1 MMKKISLIFLIL
13 LFFQNCGYTPIYS
26 KNQNLD
32 FYIESITF
40 NDGDDDL
47 AEHIRFNLN
56 NYMNQK
62 DVKKYKISTNI
73 EYKKIETSKNALG
86 VAEEYDLSSNIIF
99 KIEGDNLNKNINI
112 KESFKMDNFNDEFE
126 EREYEQI
133 VKKSMARS
141 IVSKLLIQLSRL
153 NVN

>member
-13 LFFQNCGYTPIYS
+13 LFFQNCGYNPIYS
-26 KNQNLD
+26 KNQNVD

-47 AEHIRFNLN
+47 AEHIKFNLN
-56 NYMNQK
+56 KYLNQK
-62 DVKKYKISTNI
+62 DGKKYKINTSI
-73 EYKKIETSKNALG
+73 EYKKIEINKNSLG
-86 VAEEYDLSSNIIF
+86 EAEEYDLSSNIIF
-99 KIEGDNLNKNINI
+99 KIEGDNLSEIIKI

>member
-26 KNQNLD
+26 KNQNVD

-47 AEHIRFNLN
+47 AEHIKFNLN
-56 NYMNQK
+56 KYLNQK
-62 DVKKYKISTNI
+62 DGKKYKINTSI
-73 EYKKIETSKNALG
+73 EYKKIEINKNTLG
-86 VAEEYDLSSNIIF
+86 EAEEYDLSSNIIF
-99 KIEGDNLNKNINI
+99 KIEGDNLSEIIKI

>member
-1 MMKKISLIFLIL
+1 MKKISLIFLIL

-26 KNQNLD
+26 KNQNVD

-47 AEHIRFNLN
+47 AEHIKFNLN
-56 NYMNQK
+56 KYLNQK
-62 DVKKYKISTNI
+62 DGKKYKINTSI
-73 EYKKIETSKNALG
+73 EYKKIETNKNTLG
-86 VAEEYDLSSNIIF
+86 EAEEYDLSSNIIF
-99 KIEGDNLNKNINI
+99 KIEGDNLSEIIKI
-112 KESFKMDNFNDEFE
+112 KESSKMDNFNDEFE
-126 EREYEQI
+126 EREYEQV

>member
-47 AEHIRFNLN
+47 AEHIKFNLN
-56 NYMNQK
+56 KYLNQK
-62 DVKKYKISTNI
+62 DGKKYKINTSI
-73 EYKKIETSKNALG
+73 EYKKIETNKNTLG
-86 VAEEYDLSSNIIF
+86 EAEEYDLSSNIIF
-99 KIEGDNLNKNINI
+99 KIEGDNSSEIIKI
-112 KESFKMDNFNDEFE
+112 KESSKMDNFNDEFE

-133 VKKSMARS
+133 VKKNMARS

>member
-26 KNQNLD
+26 KNQNVD

-56 NYMNQK
+56 NYLNQK
-62 DVKKYKISTNI
+62 DGKKYKISTNI

>member
-1 MMKKISLIFLIL
+1 MKKISLIFLIL

-26 KNQNLD
+26 KNQNVD

-47 AEHIRFNLN
+47 AEHIKFNLN
-56 NYMNQK
+56 KYLNQK
-62 DVKKYKISTNI
+62 DGKKYKINTSI
-73 EYKKIETSKNALG
+73 EYKKIETNKNTLG
-86 VAEEYDLSSNIIF
+86 EAEEYDLSSNIIF
-99 KIEGDNLNKNINI
+99 KIEGDNLSEIIKI

>member
-26 KNQNLD
+26 KNQNVD

>member
-26 KNQNLD
+26 KNQNVD

-40 NDGDDDL
+40 NDGDSDL
-47 AEHIRFNLN
+47 AEHIKFNLN
-56 NYMNQK
+56 KYLNQK
-62 DVKKYKISTNI
+62 DGKKYKINANI
-73 EYKKIETSKNALG
+73 QYKKVETNKNTLG
-86 VAEEYDLSSNIIF
+86 EAEEYDLSSNIIF
-99 KIEGDNLNKNINI
+99 KIEGDNLSEIIKI
-112 KESFKMDNFNDEFE
+112 KESSKMDNFNDEFE

>member
-26 KNQNLD
+26 KNQNID

-47 AEHIRFNLN
+47 AEHIKFNLN
-56 NYMNQK
+56 NYLSQK
-62 DVKKYKISTNI
+62 DGKKYKINTNI
-73 EYKKIETSKNALG
+73 EYKKIETIKNTLG
-86 VAEEYDLSSNIIF
+86 EAEEYDLSSNIIF

-133 VKKSMARS
+133 VKKNMARS

>member
-1 MMKKISLIFLIL
+1 MKKISLIFLIL

-26 KNQNLD
+26 KNQNVD

-47 AEHIRFNLN
+47 AEHIKFNLN
-56 NYMNQK
+56 KYLNQK
-62 DVKKYKISTNI
+62 DGKKYKINTSI
-73 EYKKIETSKNALG
+73 EYKKIEINKNTLG
-86 VAEEYDLSSNIIF
+86 EAEEYDLSSNIIF
-99 KIEGDNLNKNINI
+99 KIEGDNLSEIIKI

>member
-26 KNQNLD
+26 KNQNVD

-47 AEHIRFNLN
+47 AEHIKFNLN
-56 NYMNQK
+56 KYLNQK
-62 DVKKYKISTNI
+62 DGKKYKINTNI
-73 EYKKIETSKNALG
+73 EYKKIETSKNTLG
-86 VAEEYDLSSNIIF
+86 EAEEYDLSSNIIF
-99 KIEGDNLNKNINI
+99 KIEGDNLSEIIKI
-112 KESFKMDNFNDEFE
+112 KESSKMDNFNNEFE

-133 VKKSMARS
+133 VKKNMARS

>member
-26 KNQNLD
+26 KNQNVD

-47 AEHIRFNLN
+47 TEHIKFNLN
-56 NYMNQK
+56 KYLNQK
-62 DVKKYKISTNI
+62 DGKKYKINTSI
-73 EYKKIETSKNALG
+73 EYKKIETNKNTLG
-86 VAEEYDLSSNIIF
+86 EAEEYDLSSNIIF
-99 KIEGDNLNKNINI
+99 KIEGDNLSEIIKI
-112 KESFKMDNFNDEFE
+112 KESSKMDNFNDEFE

>member
-26 KNQNLD
+26 KNQNVD

-47 AEHIRFNLN
+47 AEHIKFNLN
-56 NYMNQK
+56 KYLNQK
-62 DVKKYKISTNI
+62 DGKKYKINTSI
-73 EYKKIETSKNALG
+73 EYKKIETNKNTLG
-86 VAEEYDLSSNIIF
+86 EAEEYDLSSNIIF
-99 KIEGDNLNKNINI
+99 KIEGDNLSEIIKI
-112 KESFKMDNFNDEFE
+112 KESSKMDNFNDEFE

>member
-26 KNQNLD
+26 KNQNVD

-62 DVKKYKISTNI
+62 DGKKYKINANI
-73 EYKKIETSKNALG
+73 QYKKVETNKNTLG
-86 VAEEYDLSSNIIF
+86 EAEEYDLSSNIIF
-99 KIEGDNLNKNINI
+99 KIEGDNLSEIIKI
-112 KESFKMDNFNDEFE
+112 KESSKMDNFNDEFE

>member
-1 MMKKISLIFLIL
+1 MIKKISLISLIL

-26 KNQNLD
+26 KNQSID

-47 AEHIRFNLN
+47 AEYIRFNLN
-56 NYMNQK
+56 NYLNQN
-62 DVKKYKISTNI
+62 DGKKYKINANI
-73 EYKKIETSKNALG
+73 EYKKVETSKNAIG
-86 VAEEYDLSSNIIF
+86 EAEEYDLYSNIIF
-99 KIEGDNLNKNINI
+99 IINGDNLNKNINI

>member
-26 KNQNLD
+26 KNQNVD

-47 AEHIRFNLN
+47 AEYIRFNLN
-56 NYMNQK
+56 NYLNQK
-62 DVKKYKISTNI
+62 DGKKYKISTNI

-86 VAEEYDLSSNIIF
+86 VAEEYDLFSNIIF

-133 VKKSMARS
+133 VKKSMSRS

>member
-26 KNQNLD
+26 KNQNVD

-47 AEHIRFNLN
+47 AEHIKFNLN
-56 NYMNQK
+56 KYLNQK
-62 DVKKYKISTNI
+62 DGKKYKINTSI
-73 EYKKIETSKNALG
+73 EYKKIETNKNTLG
-86 VAEEYDLSSNIIF
+86 EAEEYDLSSNIIF
-99 KIEGDNLNKNINI
+99 KIEGDNLSEIIKI
-112 KESFKMDNFNDEFE
+112 KESSKMDNFNDEFE

-133 VKKSMARS
+133 VKKNMARS

>member
-13 LFFQNCGYTPIYS
+13 LFFQNCGYNPIYS
-26 KNQNLD
+26 KNQNVD

-47 AEHIRFNLN
+47 AEIIKFNLN
-56 NYMNQK
+56 KYLNQK
-62 DVKKYKISTNI
+62 DGKKYKINTSI
-73 EYKKIETSKNALG
+73 EYKKIEINKNTLG
-86 VAEEYDLSSNIIF
+86 EAEEYDLSSNIIF
-99 KIEGDNLNKNINI
+99 KIEGDNLSEIIKI

>member
-26 KNQNLD
+26 KNQNVD

-47 AEHIRFNLN
+47 AEHIKFNLN
-56 NYMNQK
+56 KYLNQK
-62 DVKKYKISTNI
+62 DGKKYKINTSI
-73 EYKKIETSKNALG
+73 EYKKIETNKNILG
-86 VAEEYDLSSNIIF
+86 EAEEYDLSSNIIF

-112 KESFKMDNFNDEFE
+112 KESFKMDNFNDEYE
-126 EREYEQI
+126 EIEYEQV

>member
-26 KNQNLD
+26 KNQSID

-47 AEHIRFNLN
+47 AEYIRFNLN
-56 NYMNQK
+56 NYLNQK
-62 DVKKYKISTNI
+62 DGKKYKINTSI
-73 EYKKIETSKNALG
+73 EYKKIETNKNTLG
-86 VAEEYDLSSNIIF
+86 EAEEYDLSSNIIF
-99 KIEGDNLNKNINI
+99 KIEGDNLSEIIKI

>member
-1 MMKKISLIFLIL
+1 MIKKISLISLIL

-26 KNQNLD
+26 KNQSID

-47 AEHIRFNLN
+47 AEYIRFNLN
-56 NYMNQK
+56 NYLNQK
-62 DVKKYKISTNI
+62 DGKKYKINANI
-73 EYKKIETSKNALG
+73 EYKKVETSKNALG
-86 VAEEYDLSSNIIF
+86 EAEEYDLSSNIILNI
-99 KIEGDNLNKNINI
+99 KGDDLNKNINI

>member
-26 KNQNLD
+26 KNQNVD

-47 AEHIRFNLN
+47 AEHIKFNLN
-56 NYMNQK
+56 KYLNQK
-62 DVKKYKISTNI
+62 DGKKYKINANI
-73 EYKKIETSKNALG
+73 QYKKVETNKNTLG
-86 VAEEYDLSSNIIF
+86 EAEEYDLSSNIIF
-99 KIEGDNLNKNINI
+99 KIEGDNLSEIIKI
-112 KESFKMDNFNDEFE
+112 KESSKMDNFNDEFE

-141 IVSKLLIQLSRL
+141 IVSKLLIQLSRF

>member
-26 KNQNLD
+26 KNQNID

-47 AEHIRFNLN
+47 AEHIKFNLN
-56 NYMNQK
+56 KYLNQK
-62 DVKKYKISTNI
+62 DGKKYKINTSI
-73 EYKKIETSKNALG
+73 EYKKIEINKNSLG
-86 VAEEYDLSSNIIF
+86 EAEEYDLSSNIIF
-99 KIEGDNLNKNINI
+99 KIEGDNLSEIIKI

>member
-26 KNQNLD
+26 KNQNVD

-47 AEHIRFNLN
+47 AEHIKFNLN
-56 NYMNQK
+56 NYLSQK
-62 DVKKYKISTNI
+62 DSKKYKINTSI
-73 EYKKIETSKNALG
+73 EYKKIETNKNTLG
-86 VAEEYDLSSNIIF
+86 EAEEYDLSSNIIF
-99 KIEGDNLNKNINI
+99 KIEGDNLSEIIKI
-112 KESFKMDNFNDEFE
+112 KESSKMDNFNDEFE

>member
-1 MMKKISLIFLIL
+1 MKKISLIFLIL

-47 AEHIRFNLN
+47 AEHIKFNLN
-56 NYMNQK
+56 NYLNQK
-62 DVKKYKISTNI
+62 DGKKYKINTSI
-73 EYKKIETSKNALG
+73 EYKKIETNKNTLG
-86 VAEEYDLSSNIIF
+86 EAEEYDLSSNIIF

-126 EREYEQI
+126 EREYEQM

>member
-26 KNQNLD
+26 KNQNVD

-47 AEHIRFNLN
+47 AEHIKFNLN
-56 NYMNQK
+56 NYLNQK
-62 DVKKYKISTNI
+62 DGKKYKINTNI

>member
-1 MMKKISLIFLIL
+1 MKKISLIFLIL

-26 KNQNLD
+26 KNQNVD

-62 DVKKYKISTNI
+62 DGKKYKISTNI

>member
-26 KNQNLD
+26 KNQNVD

-47 AEHIRFNLN
+47 AEHIKFNLN
-56 NYMNQK
+56 KYLNQK
-62 DVKKYKISTNI
+62 DGKKYKINANI
-73 EYKKIETSKNALG
+73 QYKKVETNKNTLG
-86 VAEEYDLSSNIIF
+86 EAEEYDLSSNIIF
-99 KIEGDNLNKNINI
+99 KIEGDNLSEIIKI
-112 KESFKMDNFNDEFE
+112 KESSKMDNFNDEFE

>member
-26 KNQNLD
+26 KNQNVD

-47 AEHIRFNLN
+47 AEHIKFNLN
-56 NYMNQK
+56 NYLNQK
-62 DVKKYKISTNI
+62 DGKKYKISTNI

>member
-1 MMKKISLIFLIL
+1 MKKISLIFLIL

-26 KNQNLD
+26 KNQNVD

-47 AEHIRFNLN
+47 AEHIKFNLN
-56 NYMNQK
+56 KYLNQK
-62 DVKKYKISTNI
+62 DGKKYKINTSI
-73 EYKKIETSKNALG
+73 EYKKIETNKNTLG
-86 VAEEYDLSSNIIF
+86 EAEEYDLSSNIIF
-99 KIEGDNLNKNINI
+99 KIEGDNLSEIIKI
-112 KESFKMDNFNDEFE
+112 KESSKMDNFNDEFE

>member
-1 MMKKISLIFLIL
+1 MKKISLIFLIL

-26 KNQNLD
+26 KNQNVD

-47 AEHIRFNLN
+47 AEHIKFNLN
-56 NYMNQK
+56 KYLNQK
-62 DVKKYKISTNI
+62 DGKKYKINANI
-73 EYKKIETSKNALG
+73 QYKKVETNKNTLG
-86 VAEEYDLSSNIIF
+86 EAEEYDLFSNIIF
-99 KIEGDNLNKNINI
+99 KIEGDNLSEIIKI
-112 KESFKMDNFNDEFE
+112 KESSKMDNFNDEFE

-141 IVSKLLIQLSRL
+141 IVSKLLIQLSRF

>member
-1 MMKKISLIFLIL
+1 MMKKISLIFLIM
-13 LFFQNCGYTPIYS
+13 LFFQNCGYNPIYS
-26 KNQNLD
+26 KNQNVD

-47 AEHIRFNLN
+47 AEHIKFNLN
-56 NYMNQK
+56 KYLNQK
-62 DVKKYKISTNI
+62 DGKKYKINTSI
-73 EYKKIETSKNALG
+73 EYKKIETNKNTLG
-86 VAEEYDLSSNIIF
+86 EAEEYDLSSNIIF
-99 KIEGDNLNKNINI
+99 KIEGDNLSEIIKI

>member
-26 KNQNLD
+26 KNQIVD

-47 AEHIRFNLN
+47 AEHIKFNLN
-56 NYMNQK
+56 KYLNQK
-62 DVKKYKISTNI
+62 DGKKYKINTSI
-73 EYKKIETSKNALG
+73 EYKKIEINKNTLG
-86 VAEEYDLSSNIIF
+86 EAEEYDLSSNIIF
-99 KIEGDNLNKNINI
+99 KIEGDNLSEIIKI
-112 KESFKMDNFNDEFE
+112 KESSKMDNFNDEFE

>member
-13 LFFQNCGYTPIYS
+13 LFFQNCGYNPIYS
-26 KNQNLD
+26 KNQNVD

-47 AEHIRFNLN
+47 AEHIKFNLN
-56 NYMNQK
+56 KYLNQK
-62 DVKKYKISTNI
+62 DGKKYKINTSI
-73 EYKKIETSKNALG
+73 EYKKIEINKNSLG
-86 VAEEYDLSSNIIF
+86 EAEEYDLSSNIIF
-99 KIEGDNLNKNINI
+99 KIEGDNLSEIINI
-112 KESFKMDNFNDEFE
+112 KESSKMDNFNDEFE

>member
-1 MMKKISLIFLIL
+1 MIKKISLILLIL

-26 KNQNLD
+26 KNQSID

-47 AEHIRFNLN
+47 AEYIRFNLN
-56 NYMNQK
+56 NYLNQK
-62 DVKKYKISTNI
+62 DGKKYKINSNI
-73 EYKKIETSKNALG
+73 EYKKVEASKNALG
-86 VAEEYDLSSNIIF
+86 EAEEYDLSSNIILNI
-99 KIEGDNLNKNINI
+99 KGDDLNKNINI

>member
-26 KNQNLD
+26 KNQNVD

-47 AEHIRFNLN
+47 AEHIKFNLN
-56 NYMNQK
+56 KYLNQK
-62 DVKKYKISTNI
+62 DGKKYKINTSI
-73 EYKKIETSKNALG
+73 EYKKIETNKNTLG
-86 VAEEYDLSSNIIF
+86 EAEEYDLSSNIIF
-99 KIEGDNLNKNINI
+99 KIEGDNLSEIIKI

>member
-1 MMKKISLIFLIL
+1 MKKISLIFLIL

-26 KNQNLD
+26 KNQNVD

-47 AEHIRFNLN
+47 TEHIKFNLN
-56 NYMNQK
+56 KYLNQK
-62 DVKKYKISTNI
+62 DGKKYKINTSI
-73 EYKKIETSKNALG
+73 EYKKIETNKNTLG
-86 VAEEYDLSSNIIF
+86 EAEEYDLSSNIIF
-99 KIEGDNLNKNINI
+99 KIEGDNLSEIIKI
-112 KESFKMDNFNDEFE
+112 KESSKMDNFNDEFE

>member
-1 MMKKISLIFLIL
+1 MIKKISLIFLIL

-26 KNQNLD
+26 KNQSID

-47 AEHIRFNLN
+47 AEYIRFNLN
-56 NYMNQK
+56 NYLNQK
-62 DVKKYKISTNI
+62 DGKKYKINTSI
-73 EYKKIETSKNALG
+73 EYKKIETNKNTLG
-86 VAEEYDLSSNIIF
+86 EAEEYDLSSNIIF
-99 KIEGDNLNKNINI
+99 KIEGDNLSEIIKI
-112 KESFKMDNFNDEFE
+112 KESSKMDNFNDEFE